1 MIKIYNANELSEET
15 IYRIIHD
22 DKILCFPINRENLD
36 YLLEE
41 HKNESFVLIGRRLY
55 EYNLQ

>member
-22 DKILCFPINRENLD
+22 DEIWSFPINELD

-41 HKNESFVLIGRRLY
+41 HKNEEFVLIGGRLY
-55 EYNLQ
+55 EYNLR